1 MDRSPRLLS
10 FCVMVTCLIGA
21 ARCSNPDK
29 SNCCPEIDPF
39 PLTQPPNGTSC
50 FQLDNV
56 FRYMCIKGYLRKVG
70 TSSLIKCK
78 QENSVLRWTKPTL
91 QCIPD
96 PKITTTTPPK
106 TKTTES
112 TTDIPTT
119 TATASTSLQ
128 MTPSVSTSASVTAE
142 THSTEPTSS
151 GLQDTSNHSQV
162 GETRTTATDW
172 TTSAST
178 TTQPSS
184 GTNCSRSDEKDPNS
198 MTTVGISCAS
208 LVVVCAL
215 IGIIFLCYKRR
226 SKHKIPLHTAE
237 EQVPMNHVPSAPGL

>member
-1 MDRSPRLLS
+1 MDLSPCLLS

-39 PLTQPPNGTSC
+39 PLTEPPPGTSC
-50 FQLDNV
+50 FQLDNF
-56 FRYMCIKGYLRKVG
+56 FRYTCIKGYLRKVG

-78 QENSVLRWTKPTL
+78 QENSVLHWTKPTL

-96 PKITTTTPPK
+96 PTITTTTPPK

-119 TATASTSLQ
+119 TATAASTSLQ

-151 GLQDTSNHSQV
+151 GLQDTSNHSQ

-178 TTQPSS
+178 TTQPSNS
-184 GTNCSRSDEKDPNS
+184 GTNCSRSENDPNS
-198 MTTVGISCAS
+198 MTTVGITCAS

>member
-1 MDRSPRLLS
+1 MDLSPCLLS

-39 PLTQPPNGTSC
+39 PLTEPPPGTSC
-50 FQLDNV
+50 FQLDNF
-56 FRYMCIKGYLRKVG
+56 FRYTCIKGYLRKVG

-78 QENSVLRWTKPTL
+78 QENSVLHWTKPTL

-96 PKITTTTPPK
+96 PTITTTTPPK
-106 TKTTES
+106 TKTT
-112 TTDIPTT
+112 
-119 TATASTSLQ
+119 AAASTSLQ

-178 TTQPSS
+178 TTQPSNS
-184 GTNCSRSDEKDPNS
+184 GTNCSRSENDPNS
-198 MTTVGISCAS
+198 MTTVGITCAS

>member
-119 TATASTSLQ
+119 TAS
-128 MTPSVSTSASVTAE
+128 
-142 THSTEPTSS
+142 
-151 GLQDTSNHSQV
+151 
-162 GETRTTATDW
+162 ETRTTATDW

>member
-1 MDRSPRLLS
+1 MDLSPCLLS

-39 PLTQPPNGTSC
+39 PLTEPPPGTSC
-50 FQLDNV
+50 FQLDNF
-56 FRYMCIKGYLRKVG
+56 FRYTCIKGYLRKVG

-78 QENSVLRWTKPTL
+78 QENSVLHWTKPTL

-96 PKITTTTPPK
+96 PTITTTTPPK

-119 TATASTSLQ
+119 TAS
-128 MTPSVSTSASVTAE
+128 
-142 THSTEPTSS
+142 
-151 GLQDTSNHSQV
+151 
-162 GETRTTATDW
+162 ETRTTATDW

-178 TTQPSS
+178 TTQPSNS
-184 GTNCSRSDEKDPNS
+184 GTNCSRSENDPNS
-198 MTTVGISCAS
+198 MTTVGITCAS

>member
-1 MDRSPRLLS
+1 MDLSPCLLS

-39 PLTQPPNGTSC
+39 PLTEPPPGTSC
-50 FQLDNV
+50 FQLDNF
-56 FRYMCIKGYLRKVG
+56 FRYTCIKGYLRKVG

-78 QENSVLRWTKPTL
+78 QENSVLHWTKPTL

-96 PKITTTTPPK
+96 PTITTTTPPK
-106 TKTTES
+106 TKTT
-112 TTDIPTT
+112 
-119 TATASTSLQ
+119 AASTSLQ

-178 TTQPSS
+178 TTQPSNS
-184 GTNCSRSDEKDPNS
+184 GTNCSRSENDPNS
-198 MTTVGISCAS
+198 MTTVGITCAS